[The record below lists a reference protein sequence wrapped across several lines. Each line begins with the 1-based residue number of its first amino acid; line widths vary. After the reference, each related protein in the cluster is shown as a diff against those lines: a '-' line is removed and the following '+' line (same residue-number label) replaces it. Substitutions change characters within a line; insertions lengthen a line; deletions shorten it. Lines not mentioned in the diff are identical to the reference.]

1 VLTADLSVKQLI
13 ERQAA
18 ALAPNADA
26 ASDLTLAAM
35 QMGLGLAGQPT
46 LNLAQPHPNQPPGR
60 TLWLVGVRDA
70 SNAEFLFDDVAL
82 VGHNRRDQVQF
93 LRLQTGLQLRDL
105 ADFAAMS
112 ARLDAVAPQR
122 NPYVLDSLARD
133 DGAAR
138 VFALALACG
147 LIQVGGRGFVV
158 QTGDEGITVG
168 ANPDEA
174 VNALGQDTVLM
185 AQLSAQVDALP
196 LNTLAERL
204 ATFVSHAVGMG
215 EEDGGLWPELAE
227 HVQARLKLVQSQL
240 RYAAIAPA
248 SATPT
253 DTVSMNGHM
262 DQR

>member
-1 VLTADLSVKQLI
+1 
-13 ERQAA
+13 
-18 ALAPNADA
+18 
-26 ASDLTLAAM
+26 
-35 QMGLGLAGQPT
+35 
-46 LNLAQPHPNQPPGR
+46 
-60 TLWLVGVRDA
+60 
-70 SNAEFLFDDVAL
+70 
-82 VGHNRRDQVQF
+82 
-93 LRLQTGLQLRDL
+93 
-105 ADFAAMS
+105 
-112 ARLDAVAPQR
+112 
-122 NPYVLDSLARD
+122 
-133 DGAAR
+133 
-138 VFALALACG
+138 
-147 LIQVGGRGFVV
+147 V
-158 QTGDEGITVG
+158 QTGGDGITVG

-227 HVQARLKLVQSQL
+227 HVQARLKRVQSQL